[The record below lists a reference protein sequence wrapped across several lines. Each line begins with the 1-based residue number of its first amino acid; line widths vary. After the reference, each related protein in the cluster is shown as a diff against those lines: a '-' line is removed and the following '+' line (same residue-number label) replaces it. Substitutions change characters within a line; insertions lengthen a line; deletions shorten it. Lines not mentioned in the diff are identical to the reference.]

1 MVSAFTTGKDGLPQV
16 NKDPNAALD
25 YTIDWADWLGAD
37 VIAASTWTV
46 ASPAGGLASAT
57 PSFTNTTA
65 KTWLS
70 GGTAGQVVRVT
81 NRITTSLGRIDD
93 RSFNVRLVER

>member
-1 MVSAFTTGKDGLPQV
+1 
-16 NKDPNAALD
+16 
-25 YTIDWADWLGAD
+25 

-46 ASPAGGLASAT
+46 ASPAGGLVSAT
-57 PSFTNTTA
+57 PGFTNTTA

>member
-25 YTIDWADWLGAD
+25 YTIDWSDWLGAD
-37 VIAASTWTV
+37 TIAASTWTV
-46 ASPAGGLASAT
+46 ATPAGGLVSAT
-57 PSFTNTTA
+57 PAITPTTA
-65 KTWLS
+65 RTWLS

-81 NRITTSLGRIDD
+81 NRITTALGRIDD